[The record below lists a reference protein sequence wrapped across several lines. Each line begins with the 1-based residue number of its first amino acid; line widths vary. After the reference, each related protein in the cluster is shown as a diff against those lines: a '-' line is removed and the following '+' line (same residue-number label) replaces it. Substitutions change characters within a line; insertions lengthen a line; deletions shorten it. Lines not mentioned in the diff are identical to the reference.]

1 MHKANIKET
10 FIKKMIQDIVAG
22 KYKIGDRLPAERELS
37 ETLSISRIVIH
48 SGMVELHAKGL
59 LRIVPRKGIFVAD
72 YQRHGGIDILDVLFT
87 DSPRLDHDI
96 FLGMMQA
103 REHLETEFAA
113 QAAKNRREEHLERL
127 MEIVAA
133 EREATALDAIAR
145 LDFDFHHEIAH
156 ATGNAIYPMILKSMT
171 ATYQNLVR
179 AFYETD
185 PDRNAVLASHQDL
198 LNAIKEQNAIKAR
211 RIMADILAYGFA
223 RLNPASIEGEKT
235 DE

>member
-1 MHKANIKET
+1 MT
-10 FIKKMIQDIVAG
+10 
-22 KYKIGDRLPAERELS
+22 
-37 ETLSISRIVIH
+37 
-48 SGMVELHAKGL
+48 

-103 REHLETEFAA
+103 RDHLETEFAA
-113 QAAKNRREEHLERL
+113 LAARNRREEHLKRL
-127 MEIVAA
+127 EAIVAA
-133 EREATALDAIAR
+133 ERQATGLDEIAA

-156 ATGNAIYPMILKSMT
+156 ATQNAIYPMILKSMT

-185 PDRNAVLASHQDL
+185 PDRNAVLDSHSAL
-198 LNAIKEQNAIKAR
+198 LEAITRQNAEEAR
-211 RIMADILAYGFA
+211 RIMTAILAYGFQC
-223 RLNPASIEGEKT
+223 LNPMHEEGEKT